1 MNIFPNNTTK
11 GAGMSNV
18 KRSNEPQSSQTG
30 VLATLANLLRARGT
44 SAPSTSFANGSS
56 APAGSP
62 NSLAAG
68 RSAVRRLALLTALAS
83 FGCLLAAG
91 PAAAASEPEPWWHL
105 TQRLIPSEIEPG
117 GEGVIVVQAIN
128 LGNASTSGRYEFT
141 DHLPPGL
148 TLKKVEYFAPF
159 LPAKPQRTTDMAP
172 LGYCTTTTSSASCS
186 NESPKQPPEPKYV
199 LEPVAPYEFLEL
211 RLKVKDNG
219 AEPGALNEFTASGG
233 GATPLSAA
241 RPVAIGEA
249 PIPFGL
255 ESFRLTPEEEG
266 GATATRAGSHPYQLT
281 TDVTFN
287 RASPESFKPPAL
299 PRNLH
304 FKLPPGQIGN
314 ALITPQCSDADFA
327 HVGAGGRA
335 NECPADTAIGAT
347 VVTLSAVNPAF
358 EEVVVVPVFNL
369 TPAYGEPARFGF
381 EVIQNPVIL
390 DTSVRSGRGEDYGVT
405 VTASNITQI
414 AALLSA
420 TTTFWGAPAAQSH
433 DSARSWGCLQ
443 SGEYRG
449 DRPGILCE
457 PANTPKPSAF
467 LTLPTDCAHPFNPLF
482 EGISWP
488 NQAAPGGV
496 EAEPLEYNLEDGA
509 GHPLGLTACNQVPF
523 APRIKSEPTSNAAT
537 SPHRP
542 QLRHQRRRRRPD
554 QRRRP
559 RPVPDQESRR
569 HPARRLHHQPLGRRR
584 AEGLQRSP
592 VRIGDGRLAPG
603 RRLPERIQHRLRRS
617 RKPAGRAEADR
628 RPLRRQAGRKPL
640 PQPAHPLPGGAQPR
654 NRHRRQTGAEG
665 HARPQNRPADHRS
678 RQRPRAALQPLP
690 PQLPLRPALPADH
703 PAGLWHL
710 HGQSRPLSL
719 VQPER
724 PGPRDTAPSKSPRA
738 PKARAAPP
746 AAPRPSTPSLKPAP
760 STTPPAPTPP
770 STPTSPGRTPNRRS
784 PTSQS
789 SCRPGSSG
797 NLSGIPE
804 CSDAGDRSRPNPSN
818 TKAAAPKRKPTRAA
832 PRPQKSAT
840 PWSEAESATS
850 WPTPRASST

>member
-1 MNIFPNNTTK
+1 MQPD
-11 GAGMSNV
+11 SHE
-18 KRSNEPQSSQTG
+18 RSNEPQSSQTG

-105 TQRLIPSEIEPG
+105 TQRVIPSEIEPG

-159 LPAKPQRTTDMAP
+159 LPAKPQRSLDMAP
-172 LGYCTTTTSSASCS
+172 LGYCTTTASSASCS

-219 AEPGALNEFTASGG
+219 AEPGALNEFTAGGG

-281 TDVTFN
+281 TNVTFN

-304 FKLPPGQIGN
+304 FKLPPGMIGN
-314 ALITPQCSDADFA
+314 ALITPQCQTPTSPTSA
-327 HVGAGGRA
+327 
-335 NECPADTAIGAT
+335 PAAAPTNAPPT
-347 VVTLSAVNPAF
+347 PRSVRPSSPPPPLTRPVKNSRR
-358 EEVVVVPVFNL
+358 VPVFNL
-369 TPAYGEPARFGF
+369 TPPTGSRARFGF
-381 EVIQNPVIL
+381 EVIHNPVIL
-390 DTSVRSGRGEDYGVT
+390 DTSMRSGRGEDYGVT
-405 VTASNITQI
+405 VTVTNITQI
-414 AALLSA
+414 VALLSS
-420 TTTFWGAPAAQSH
+420 TTTFWGAPADPSH
-433 DSARSWGCLQ
+433 NEARGWGCLL
-443 SGEYRG
+443 GGKYRG

-457 PANTPKPSAF
+457 PANILKPSAF

-496 EAEPLEYNLEDGA
+496 EAEPLEYDLEDGA

-523 APRIKSEPTSNAAT
+523 SAEIDAEPTSTSAT
-537 SPHRP
+537 SPTGFKFD
-542 QLRHQRRRRRPD
+542 LNVKTTVSAARRL
-554 QRRRP
+554 
-559 RPVPDQESRR
+559 RPVRDQESRR

-584 AEGLQRSP
+584 AEGVLGGSQSHD
-592 VRIGDGRLAPG
+592 GDDRETAAPTN
-603 RRLPERIQHRLRRS
+603 RRS
-617 RKPAGRAEADR
+617 ARSKSKARSQAEVLGSLFVARQKENPYENLLTIYMVLRTPNCGVMIKQALKVEPNETPASSRPPSTTSPSSPSATSTSNSAPAAIPLVTPPSCGTYTVLADLF
-628 RPLRRQAGRKPL
+628 PCSD
-640 PQPAHPLPGGAQPR
+640 PQP
-654 NRHRRQTGAEG
+654 
-665 HARPQNRPADHRS
+665 
-678 RQRPRAALQPLP
+678 
-690 PQLPLRPALPADH
+690 
-703 PAGLWHL
+703 
-710 HGQSRPLSL
+710 
-719 VQPER
+719 
-724 PGPRDTAPSKSPRA
+724 PSSNESSFEITPA
-738 PKARAAPP
+738 PKASAAQTGDCPPSPNLVAGSMNP
-746 AAPRPSTPSLKPAP
+746 AAGTYCPFNVQIPA
-760 STTPPAPTPP
+760 T
-770 STPTSPGRTPNRRS
+770 TPNRRS
-784 PTSQS
+784 PTSRS
-789 SCRPGSSG
+789 SCRREWSATSPACRCAPTPRSCTPSPLKRSS
-797 NLSGIPE
+797 
-804 CSDAGDRSRPNPSN
+804 
-818 TKAAAPKRKPTRAA
+818 AAAPKRKKLPRCPAA
-832 PRPQKSAT
+832 
-840 PWSEAESATS
+840 
-850 WPTPRASST
+850 